1 MSNVVANNWK
11 GLEPEIKVAYGK
23 LAAFQQHRLEK
34 EQQQQD
40 VDEDCFPKWENHVK
54 VVQEPQT
61 KPCVLKQALLVPSL
75 IAKDDVVEEIVQA
88 VLADYEDEDNEPQ
101 APPPTPPSP
110 PFWPLEGPATPIA
123 DYIRNQRYH
132 QHALEY
138 KASCL
143 PCVQE
148 QPPKKKQR
156 RALCTA
162 TEFADLSAVLEQD
175 GRDFFLRALLQHD
188 NDLP

>member
-1 MSNVVANNWK
+1 MANNWK

-34 EQQQQD
+34 EQQQQQQD
-40 VDEDCFPKWENHVK
+40 VDEDCFPKWENDVN
-54 VVQEPQT
+54 VVQEQP
-61 KPCVLKQALLVPSL
+61 LLVPPL
-75 IAKDDVVEEIVQA
+75 IVEDDVVEEIVQD
-88 VLADYEDEDNEPQ
+88 VLADFEHKDKEPQ
-101 APPPTPPSP
+101 APPPPPP
-110 PFWPLEGPATPIA
+110 PFWPLQGPATPIA

-143 PCVQE
+143 PCVEE

-162 TEFADLSAVLEQD
+162 SEFADLSAVLEED
-175 GRDFFLRALLQHD
+175 GRDFFLHALLQHD
-188 NDLP
+188 NDDE